1 MSVKHRILQQALVLR
16 LHFREMHVV
25 YQCLAAG
32 INAYSVLFMY
42 GGKGR
47 GSKGRRRRRK
57 EEEDEDGK
65 TRPDIFLYSLYY
77 SYTLLVAQIQY
88 CTKHKISA
96 RFAVLDE
103 APTLLNK

>member
-65 TRPDIFLYSLYY
+65 TRPDIFLYSLYCD
-77 SYTLLVAQIQY
+77 SPR
-88 CTKHKISA
+88 CTNPILHKTQNFCTFCS
-96 RFAVLDE
+96 LG
-103 APTLLNK
+103 